1 MKANCPACNSHLSAL
16 YEVLQGERMYE
27 GRADSCPNCGLPGD
41 TIREVARVREGHASA
56 EVKEQAEAAMV
67 RAGKAEAEVAKLR
80 ARLDAAQRM
89 GRRIAEGHLDGWD
102 DD

>member
-1 MKANCPACNSHLSAL
+1 MKATCPACNSYLSAL

-41 TIREVARVREGHASA
+41 TIREIAKVRESHASA
-56 EVKEQAEAAMV
+56 EVKQQAEDAMV
-67 RAGKAEAEVAKLR
+67 RAGKAEAEVAKIR

-89 GRRIAEGHLDGWD
+89 GRRIAEGQLGDWD